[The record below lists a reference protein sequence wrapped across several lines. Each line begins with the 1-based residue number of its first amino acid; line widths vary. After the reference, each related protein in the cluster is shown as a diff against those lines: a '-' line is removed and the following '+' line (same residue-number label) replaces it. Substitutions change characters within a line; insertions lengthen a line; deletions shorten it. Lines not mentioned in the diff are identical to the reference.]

1 MAAESCRYML
11 WQQRLAAGQTR
22 KDDTMAR
29 RATVSLAKLDRDY
42 AAYWPKR
49 NKATPAKS
57 SGFLRWRIADY
68 RKRILHFAAE
78 EAKQQ

>member
-1 MAAESCRYML
+1 ML
-11 WQQRLAAGQTR
+11 WQQHLAAGQTS
-22 KDDTMAR
+22 KADTMAR
-29 RATVSLAKLDRDY
+29 RAMVSLAKLDQDY

-57 SGFLRWRIADY
+57 SAFLHWRIADY
-68 RKRILHFAAE
+68 RKRILHFAAQ